1 MPYTYGSENVI
12 HVSQVAAIVENNV
25 PLLEMPDTE
34 PKEEEIKIAETIAKM
49 IPDGATIQMGVG
61 GLPNLVCEKLKNHK
75 DLGIHTEV
83 LTKGMIYLIQAG
95 AVTNKKKNINKG
107 KSVYTFAIG
116 DKEMYELLD
125 RNPTLSSYPIDYVN
139 DPSVIAKNDNVVS
152 INSTIEID
160 LTGACNAEHLK
171 GHQYSASGGQLDF
184 VRGHIYL
191 KMVNQLLL

>member
-1 MPYTYGSENVI
+1 
-12 HVSQVAAIVENNV
+12 
-25 PLLEMPDTE
+25 
-34 PKEEEIKIAETIAKM
+34 
-49 IPDGATIQMGVG
+49 
-61 GLPNLVCEKLKNHK
+61 
-75 DLGIHTEV
+75 
-83 LTKGMIYLIQAG
+83 
-95 AVTNKKKNINKG
+95 
-107 KSVYTFAIG
+107 
-116 DKEMYELLD
+116 MYELLD
-125 RNPTLSSYPIDYVN
+125 RNRTLSSYPIDYVN

>member
-1 MPYTYGSENVI
+1 M
-12 HVSQVAAIVENNV
+12 
-25 PLLEMPDTE
+25 
-34 PKEEEIKIAETIAKM
+34 
-49 IPDGATIQMGVG
+49 IQMGVG
-61 GLPNLVCEKLKNHK
+61 GLPILVCEKLKNHK